1 MDLWCA
7 MPQPTPCMN
16 MDRNHLTI
24 IQEWLSQFANLYCI
38 GRYGQF
44 RYNNMDHS
52 MMTGILAARRMLGE
66 DADPWSVNAEGE
78 YLEEKAA
85 KLR

>member
-1 MDLWCA
+1 
-7 MPQPTPCMN
+7 MN
-16 MDRNHLTI
+16 
-24 IQEWLSQFANLYCI
+24 
-38 GRYGQF
+38 
-44 RYNNMDHS
+44 HS

-85 KLR
+85 SLDRYLVRAALL